1 MAFWIETGNDHRVSA
16 STVRRQMSV
25 TTVSMLIVATT
36 FGFTNV
42 TDNLVELK
50 LTAIPSWVAVGFL
63 YFLPLALILAEFAS
77 DTTKSGGIYS
87 YMERGLGPTWAFVG
101 AWSYFVANLVYLQ
114 SVFSKLPIRISLAV
128 TGTDVFTTTAA
139 LLPPLGLLLCLFST
153 YVASRGV
160 RVFSRLADWTGKATL
175 VQVGALIVVPLVA
188 VALHLAPGATS
199 YSAAALVPSLDVTY
213 FATFSWLLFA
223 VSGAEVAAPYVKE
236 TRDPRRNFP
245 RAILIST
252 LLISVMYVLAT
263 VAATVVWPL
272 DALTKATGPYD
283 VWVGWAQMIGLPGAI
298 VGRASAM
305 FLVVSSIAAY
315 VIWLESPLRVMF
327 ADVPRGTFPARLTS
341 ADASGTHQFALWTQA
356 AVVSALILVPL
367 LSIVAGLKGSEAFI
381 SLLNDLAS
389 LSLVIPFVFI
399 ALAYIRARSQGMRA
413 PFPMTQSTPL
423 AIAIGI
429 LVLVVSAAAY
439 FGAGLR
445 AVMADPIDWT
455 YVGIVYG
462 GPLLLIALGVVLRG
476 VSMRAF
482 RSLNHEDHEVGM

>member
-1 MAFWIETGNDHRVSA
+1 
-16 STVRRQMSV
+16 MSV
-25 TTVSMLIVATT
+25 TTVSMLIVTTT

-77 DTTKSGGIYS
+77 DTTERAGIYS

-101 AWSYFVANLVYLQ
+101 AWSYFVANLVFLQ
-114 SVFSKLPIRISLAV
+114 SMFSKLPIRISLAA
-128 TGTDVFTTTAA
+128 TGTDVFAHAAA
-139 LLPPLGLLLCLFST
+139 LLPPLGLLLCLAST

-160 RVFSRLADWTGKATL
+160 RVFSHLADWTGKATL
-175 VQVGALIVVPLVA
+175 IQVGMLILVPLAA
-188 VALHLAPGATS
+188 VALHLESSATP
-199 YSAAALVPSLDVTY
+199 YAAAALVPRLDVTY
-213 FATFSWLLFA
+213 FATFSWLLLA

-245 RAILIST
+245 RSILIST
-252 LLISVMYVLAT
+252 VLIGSVYALST
-263 VAATVVWPL
+263 VAATFVWPL
-272 DALTKATGPYD
+272 ANLTKATGPYD
-283 VWVGWAQMIGLPGAI
+283 VWVGWAQMIGLPGPI
-298 VGRASAM
+298 VGRVSTLLLVISA
-305 FLVVSSIAAY
+305 LAAY
-315 VIWLESPLRVMF
+315 IIWLESPLRVMF
-327 ADVPRGTFPARLTS
+327 SEVPRGTFPARLTS

-356 AVVSALILVPL
+356 AAVSALILVPL

-381 SLLNDLAS
+381 SLVNDLAS
-389 LSLVIPFVFI
+389 LSLVIPYVFI
-399 ALAYIRARSQGMRA
+399 ALAYIRARRRGMRA
-413 PFPMTQSTPL
+413 PFQMTQSTPL

-439 FGAGLR
+439 FGAGLH
-445 AVMADPIDWT
+445 AVMAEPIDWT

-476 VSMRAF
+476 LSMQAH
-482 RSLNHEDHEVGM
+482 RSAEAHGTTP

>member
-1 MAFWIETGNDHRVSA
+1 MSA
-16 STVRRQMSV
+16 

-36 FGFTNV
+36 FGFTNI

-50 LTAIPSWVAVGFL
+50 LTAIPSWIAVGFV

-77 DTTKSGGIYS
+77 DTTESGGIYS
-87 YMERGLGPTWAFVG
+87 YMERGLGSRWAFVG

-114 SVFSKLPIRISLAV
+114 TVFSKLPIRISLAL
-128 TGTDVFTTTAA
+128 TGTDVFTNATA
-139 LLPPLGLLLCLFST
+139 LLPPLGLLLCLVST
-153 YVASRGV
+153 YIASRGV
-160 RVFSRLADWTGKATL
+160 RAFSRLADWTGKATL
-175 VQVGALIVVPLVA
+175 VQVGALIAVPLVA
-188 VALHLAPGATS
+188 VALHLRPSATS
-199 YSAAALVPSLDVTY
+199 YTAAALVPSLGVTY
-213 FATFSWLLFA
+213 FATFSWLQFA

-252 LLISVMYVLAT
+252 LLIGSIYILAT
-263 VAATVVWPL
+263 VASTLVWPL
-272 DALTKATGPYD
+272 GELTKATGPYD
-283 VWVGWAQMIGLPGAI
+283 VWVGWAHMIGLPGPL
-298 VGRASAM
+298 VGRASAL
-305 FLVVSSIAAY
+305 FLVISSIAAY

-327 ADVPRGTFPARLTS
+327 TEVPKGTFPPRLIS

-367 LSIVAGLKGSEAFI
+367 LSIVAGLKGSETFI

-399 ALAYIRARSQGMRA
+399 ALAYIRARRQGMRA
-413 PFPMTQSTPL
+413 PFQMTRSTPL

-439 FGAGLR
+439 FGAGLH

-462 GPLLLIALGVVLRG
+462 GPLILIGLGVVLKAW
-476 VSMRAF
+476 SMRMH
-482 RSLNHEDHEVGM
+482 RTVTSVSLTDAPEPRGRLS